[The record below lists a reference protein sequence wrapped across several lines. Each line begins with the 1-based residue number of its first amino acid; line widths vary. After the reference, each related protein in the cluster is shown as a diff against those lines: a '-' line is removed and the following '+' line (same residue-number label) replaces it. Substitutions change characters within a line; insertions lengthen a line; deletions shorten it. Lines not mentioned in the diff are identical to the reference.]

1 MVPKYNTD
9 SHALLCV
16 WNLAKGINNPNE
28 CSHMKDGIKQI

>member
-16 WNLAKGINNPNE
+16 WNLAEGINNPNE
-28 CSHMKDGIKQI
+28 RSHIKYSIKQI